1 MNTKVERLEN
11 NKVKLEIT
19 VPSEKFNEAV
29 EKAYKKNASR
39 FNVPGFRKGKAP
51 KAIIEKYYGEGVFYE
66 DAVNYILD
74 ETYPAAIKENNIEPV
89 DRPTIDIVKIGK
101 GEDFVYT
108 AEVVVKPEVKLGNY
122 KGIEVKKIEYPVTDE
137 DVEAELNVL
146 RERSARLVTK
156 EEGTVEN
163 GDIAVI
169 DFEGFVDGVAFPG
182 GKADNYNLTIGSGTF
197 IPGFEE
203 QLVGAKVGETV
214 DVNVTFPEDYHAE
227 ELKGKPALF
236 KVTVK
241 EIKVKLLP
249 ELDDEFASEV
259 SEFNTLEELKND
271 IRAKLQK
278 ENEERA
284 KRDLEEEVLTK
295 AVEACEV
302 EIPEVMIE
310 NEIDYMIKDL
320 DYRLRYQGMD
330 INSYMNM
337 LGITMETLRNDFKE
351 VAQKRVKINLVIE
364 AIAKAENISAT
375 EEEVQNRAEEIAK
388 MYSKDDVEKMK
399 QAILMTERYMIEE
412 EIVNNKV
419 VEFLV
424 NNSNIIE

>member
-19 VPSEKFNEAV
+19 VSSEKFNEAV
-29 EKAYKKNASR
+29 EKSYRKNASK
-39 FNVPGFRKGKAP
+39 FNIPGFRKGKAP
-51 KAIIEKYYGEGVFYE
+51 KAVIEKYYGEGVFYE
-66 DAVNYILD
+66 DAINYILD

-89 DRPTIDIVKIGK
+89 DRPEIDVIKIGK

-108 AEVVVKPEVKLGNY
+108 AEVVVKPEVKLGDY
-122 KGIEVKKIEYPVTDE
+122 KGIEVKKIEYAVTDA
-137 DVEAELNVL
+137 DIEAELNAL
-146 RERSARLVTK
+146 RERSARLITK
-156 EEGTVEN
+156 EDGTVEN

-197 IPGFEE
+197 IPGFED

-236 KVTVK
+236 KVTIK
-241 EIKVKLLP
+241 EIKVKELP
-249 ELDDEFASEV
+249 ELNDDFVSEV
-259 SEFNTLEELKND
+259 SEFNTLDELKND
-271 IRAKLQK
+271 IKAKLQN

-302 EIPEVMIE
+302 EIPEVMVE

-330 INSYMNM
+330 INSYVEM

-351 VAQKRVKINLVIE
+351 VAKKRVKINLVVE
-364 AIAKAENISAT
+364 AIAKAENITASN
-375 EEEVQNRAEEIAK
+375 EEVENRAEEIAK

-399 QAILMTERYMIEE
+399 QAILMSERYMIEE

-424 NNSNIIE
+424 NNSKVTE

>member
-19 VPSEKFNEAV
+19 VPSEKFNEAI
-29 EKAYKKNASR
+29 EKAYKKNVSR

-74 ETYPAAIKENNIEPV
+74 ETYPVAIKENNIEPV

-122 KGIEVKKIEYPVTDE
+122 KGIEVKKIEYPVTDA
-137 DVEAELNVL
+137 DVDAELNAL
-146 RERSARLVTK
+146 REKSARLVTK

-236 KVTVK
+236 KVTIK

-351 VAQKRVKINLVIE
+351 VAQRRVKINLVIE
-364 AIAKAENISAT
+364 AIAKAENITAT

-388 MYSKDDVEKMK
+388 MYAKDDVEKMK

>member
-330 INSYMNM
+330 INSYLNM